1 MRRCNS
7 PANSMT
13 ATLPTNLSEADHR
26 MDQALIPRIIEA
38 ALLASSQP
46 LTLAQLQGLFPEEEP
61 APPGSVERALE
72 LLREGCAE
80 RGVELVEVASGFR
93 FQVKADVHG
102 WVARLWTER
111 RTKYTRATLET
122 LALIAYRQP
131 ITRGE
136 IEQVRGVAVS
146 SNIIQALEEREWIRV
161 VGHRDVPGKPA
172 LFGTTKGFLDYF
184 GLKRLDEL
192 PPLSELKDIAELEP
206 QLPLDRDGQ
215 LDGVVPASAAMDA
228 AQGQADAG
236 ASDADG
242 GNSDADADADEHA
255 SDASE
260 TETETET
267 ALAAASDADAETA
280 VDASSS
286 APSESDLDVA
296 ADTHRSIETDN
307 DIDAGTDVD
316 GDVGSDSNDD
326 DQASSADDDADTEA
340 ADAGTAD
347 DTADA
352 PSDDTPHHPEA
363 SSAQHTQHTPDPDSA
378 REGDPDTAPGTRADA
393 VNEDEDNAVATTTVA
408 VDEAD
413 SDPEADPQRVGRSQ
427 THE

>member
-1 MRRCNS
+1 
-7 PANSMT
+7 
-13 ATLPTNLSEADHR
+13 
-26 MDQALIPRIIEA
+26 MDQALITRIIEA

-242 GNSDADADADEHA
+242 GNTDAAAAEHA

-260 TETETET
+260 TET
-267 ALAAASDADAETA
+267 ALATASDAEAETA
-280 VDASSS
+280 VDASAS
-286 APSESDLDVA
+286 APTDSESDSDVA
-296 ADTHRSIETDN
+296 VDSHRSIETDN

-316 GDVGSDSNDD
+316 GDVGSDSTDD
-326 DQASSADDDADTEA
+326 DQTSSADDDADTEA

>member
-1 MRRCNS
+1 
-7 PANSMT
+7 
-13 ATLPTNLSEADHR
+13 
-26 MDQALIPRIIEA
+26 MDQALITRIIEA

-46 LTLAQLQGLFPEEEP
+46 LTLVQLQGLFPEEEP

-215 LDGVVPASAAMDA
+215 LDGAVPASAAMDA
-228 AQGQADAG
+228 ADAEGG
-236 ASDADG
+236 AS
-242 GNSDADADADEHA
+242 N
-255 SDASE
+255 
-260 TETETET
+260 
-267 ALAAASDADAETA
+267 AAA
-280 VDASSS
+280 
-286 APSESDLDVA
+286 
-296 ADTHRSIETDN
+296 
-307 DIDAGTDVD
+307 
-316 GDVGSDSNDD
+316 DD
-326 DQASSADDDADTEA
+326 

-347 DTADA
+347 AKANVGDDSDSETSDSQDGSEADEADA
-352 PSDDTPHHPEA
+352 SATPASNTEAASDQQANAERDSETDIDNAADQRAQETASDALLDQQDPDLDDAIDTEATDSVSAQTPQHPEHG
-363 SSAQHTQHTPDPDSA
+363 SAHDQHTQHPDDA

-413 SDPEADPQRVGRSQ
+413 SDPEADPKRVGRSQ